1 LFKHRFILPY
11 VPILVAVISKLVVN
25 NVVLKSV
32 DLNFG
37 KFFTFIQIGM
47 SLYSGFIVFA
57 GEVYFTKSIVD

>member
-1 LFKHRFILPY
+1 
-11 VPILVAVISKLVVN
+11 VAVISKLVVN